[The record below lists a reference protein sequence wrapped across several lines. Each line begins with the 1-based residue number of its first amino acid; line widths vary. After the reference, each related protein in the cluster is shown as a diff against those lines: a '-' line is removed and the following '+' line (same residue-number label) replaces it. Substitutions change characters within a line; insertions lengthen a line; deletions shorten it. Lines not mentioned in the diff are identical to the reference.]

1 MADDLNYEKPRLID
15 TGRGFSIFYRGIY
28 LYSQYNPK
36 KNIIRHID
44 SVQIPESALVLC
56 FSPILD
62 YGLPQLIDKTPQ
74 NSFIL
79 GLEYDQ
85 LLMRISM
92 DTYDAALLNSNRF
105 AYVRTDTI
113 VELLKKIEDLPAYPF
128 RHCITIT
135 CSAAV
140 QLHQDFYLNVK
151 RSVDEYLARFWIN
164 RLTLIQLGRN
174 YQHNIFRNLSTFWET
189 DKCYFLHGTE
199 KIRKPILVAG
209 AGPSL
214 DSTRSFII
222 QNRQHFFLLAVDA
235 AAAALLPEIQ
245 PDAIVLV
252 ESQYWIDS
260 AFIGLVKNG
269 IPLFADLTSSAH
281 VIRSLTTPVYFFC
294 TEYTKSSC
302 LQDMYDRFQVLKLE
316 PMGSVGLAAIQ
327 LALRLSDAPTPIFY
341 TGLDFSWGKGL
352 THARSSS
359 PVKKLYSSLQRTYSC
374 YALNFPFQVQS
385 LIGKNNAPA
394 WATANLTSYAQLY
407 QHTFAHNERIIDIR
421 TEGIP
426 LTSYRASYDEAAHT
440 IRYTPHSSSE
450 LHFSDA
456 VLQKREKELIFSYLK
471 SEFTLLTTLVNHLEG
486 TRPIPQQNFTQI
498 IQRKNYL
505 YNHFP
510 DAERGYCPE
519 LHFLKRIRIEITAI
533 LKIIS
538 RLF

>member
-1 MADDLNYEKPRLID
+1 MADDINDEKPRLID
-15 TGRGFSIFYRGIY
+15 TGRGFSIFYRGVY

-36 KNIIRHID
+36 KNIIQRID

-62 YGLPQLIDKTPQ
+62 YGLQQLIDKAPQ
-74 NSFIL
+74 NSFVL

-85 LLMRISM
+85 MLMRISI
-92 DTYDAALLNSNRF
+92 DTYDSALLNSNRF
-105 AYVRTDTI
+105 AYVRTNTI
-113 VELLKKIEDLPAYPF
+113 AELLKKIEHLPSYPF
-128 RHCITIT
+128 KHCITLT

-140 QLHQDFYLNVK
+140 QLHQEFYLNVK
-151 RSVDEYLARFWIN
+151 RSVDEHLARFWMN

-174 YQHNIFRNLSTFWET
+174 YQHNIFRNLSTFLET

-199 KIRKPILVAG
+199 KIQKPILVAG

-214 DSTRSFII
+214 DSARSFII
-222 QNRQHFFLLAVDA
+222 QNRRYFFLLAVDA

-260 AFIGLVKNG
+260 AFIGLVKSG

-281 VIRSLTTPVYFFC
+281 VIRSLRTPIYFFC

-316 PMGSVGLAAIQ
+316 PMGSVGLTAVQ
-327 LALRLSDAPTPIFY
+327 LALQLGDAPAPIFY

-385 LIGKNNAPA
+385 FIGKNNAPA
-394 WATANLTSYAQLY
+394 WATANLISYAQLY
-407 QHTFAHNERIIDIR
+407 QHAFAHNERLIDIR

-426 LTSYRASYDEAAHT
+426 LTSYCTSYDEAAHT
-440 IRYTPHSSSE
+440 IMHTPHASFE

-456 VLQKREKELIFSYLK
+456 ALQKREKELILSYLT
-471 SEFTLLTTLVNHLEG
+471 SEFTLLTALVNHLEG
-486 TRPIPQQNFTQI
+486 THPMPQQDFTHILQH
-498 IQRKNYL
+498 KDYL

-510 DAERGYCPE
+510 DAERGYRPE

>member
-1 MADDLNYEKPRLID
+1 MADDINGEKPRLID

-36 KNIIRHID
+36 KNIIQHID
-44 SVQIPESALVLC
+44 SLQIPESTLLLC

-62 YGLPQLIDKTPQ
+62 YGLRQLIDKTPQ
-74 NSFIL
+74 NSFVL

-85 LLMRISM
+85 MLMRISM
-92 DTYDAALLNSNRF
+92 DTYDSALLNSNRF

-113 VELLKKIEDLPAYPF
+113 AELLKKIEHVPSYPF
-128 RHCITIT
+128 KHCITLT

-140 QLHQDFYLNVK
+140 QLHQDFYTNAK
-151 RSVDEYLARFWIN
+151 HSVDEHLARFWIN

-174 YQHNIFRNLSTFWET
+174 YQHNIFRNLSTFLET

-199 KIRKPILVAG
+199 KIQKPLLVAG

-214 DSTRSFII
+214 DSARSFII
-222 QNRQHFFLLAVDA
+222 QNRQAFFLLAVDA
-235 AAAALLPEIQ
+235 AATALLPEIQ
-245 PDAIVLV
+245 PDAIVLL

-260 AFIGLVKNG
+260 AFIGLVKSG

-281 VIRSLTTPVYFFC
+281 VIRSFSKPIYFFC

-302 LQDMYDRFQVLKLE
+302 LQDMYDHFQVLKLE
-316 PMGSVGLAAIQ
+316 PMGSVGLTAIQ
-327 LALRLSDAPTPIFY
+327 LALQLSNAPAPIFY

-359 PVKKLYSSLQRTYSC
+359 PVKKLYGTLQRTYPC

-394 WATANLTSYAQLY
+394 WATANLISYAQLY
-407 QHTFAHNERIIDIR
+407 QHAFAHNNRIIDIR

-426 LTSYRASYDEAAHT
+426 LTSYCASYDEAAHT
-440 IRYTPHSSSE
+440 LIHTSHSPMPH
-450 LHFSDA
+450 FFNA
-456 VLQKREKELIFSYLK
+456 ALQKKEKKLIFLYLK
-471 SEFTLLTTLVNHLEG
+471 SEYNTLTALVHHLEG
-486 TRPIPQQNFTQI
+486 TQPIPQQDFTHILQH
-498 IQRKNYL
+498 KDYL

-510 DAERGYCPE
+510 DAEHGYRPE
-519 LHFLKRIRIEITAI
+519 LHFLKRIRIEITAT